1 MNPYYAS
8 DPRAWAFFAIATVL
22 TLAIL
27 IPYVTIQLNTL
38 TVGYRLQGQL
48 RWREFFVPV
57 LCLLAGQE
65 QRKLVRQILENRQQ
79 SRLL

>member
-8 DPRAWAFFAIATVL
+8 DPRAWAFFAIATML

-27 IPYVTIQLNTL
+27 IPYVTIQLNAF
-38 TVGYRLQGQL
+38 TVGYRLQRQL
-48 RWREFFVPV
+48 HWHEFFVPV
-57 LCLLAGQE
+57 LCLLAGRP
-65 QRKLVRQILENRQQ
+65 QRKLVRQILEDRQQ